1 MATSLI
7 GHSMAAGQPL
17 LSSSSIKMNFLGQ
30 RLTSGDGREFTYVL
44 NGAVAMVTGKLYQ
57 GPAQVTGDQNL
68 AVAAAAVGAT
78 TVTTTS
84 TVTVTANQ
92 YAGGWLAV
100 TVTPGVG
107 YQYRIKSH
115 PAATAAAVTLT
126 LEDPIVVA
134 LTTSSRVDL
143 ATPFS
148 GVIVNPTTATSA
160 ALGGAVYTVA
170 AAEYGWIQNR
180 GAAVLLADGAITTGT
195 ELIASNA
202 VAGAVEPGADA
213 ADLQANVGIALAGI
227 ADTEYGFVDLKL

>member
-17 LSSSSIKMNFLGQ
+17 LSSSSVKMNFLGQ
-30 RLTSGDGREFTYVL
+30 KCAAGDGREFTYVL
-44 NGAVAMVTGKLYQ
+44 NGATAMVPGKLYQ
-57 GPAQVTGDQNL
+57 APAEVTADQDL

-100 TVTPGVG
+100 TVTPGLG

-126 LEDPIVVA
+126 LDDPIVVA
-134 LTTSSRVDL
+134 LTTSSRIDL
-143 ATPFS
+143 LNPHS

-160 ALGGAVYTVA
+160 PLGLAVHAVA
-170 AAEYGWIQNR
+170 AAEYGWIQNW
-180 GAAVLLADGAITTGT
+180 GPGVCLADGTVTVGT
-195 ELIASNA
+195 ALDASNGT
-202 VAGAVEPGADA
+202 AGAVEAHAEAGV
-213 ADLQANVGIALAGI
+213 QATVGHALTGIA
-227 ADTEYGFVDLKL
+227 TTQYGLIHVKL